1 MKLENQQLLIQFFS
15 KENMPGSGTPLMEF
29 LAQAGLRETG
39 AMDDV
44 AQAARDTATLLE
56 VMH

>member
-1 MKLENQQLLIQFFS
+1 M
-15 KENMPGSGTPLMEF
+15 MEF

-44 AQAARDTATLLE
+44 AQAARDIATVLE
-56 VMH
+56 VRSVPYHSLPFRVTTLETRVSFG